1 MVENNLSN
9 NEMQQRGA
17 WYKLRFLFVMFC
29 VLVAT
34 VLPAGCERNT
44 PTGENNK
51 PNIEVTDTTTVSD
64 STAIKKY
71 HVELEFDAD
80 NLSNIHMDTVQKYL
94 DDEYVDSVYLVLNK
108 GSTFTSY
115 TNPNHITNV
124 RNYMQQRTD
133 LSSRVRGRGTF
144 AFQRGV
150 CLPADSLYF
159 VSKGWK
165 VKTN

>member
-71 HVELEFDAD
+71 HVKLEFDAGD
-80 NLSNIHMDTVQKYL
+80 FSHVYKDTVQKYL
-94 DDEYVDSVYLVLNK
+94 DDEYVDSVYLVLNR
-108 GSTFTSY
+108 GSTFGGLNQSQ
-115 TNPNHITNV
+115 ITTRRNV
-124 RNYMQQRTD
+124 LQQSTD
-133 LSSRVRGRGTF
+133 LSPRVRGRGSF
-144 AFQRGV
+144 VFQKGV

-165 VKTN
+165 VKTY